1 MSFDPTLLLYVLGA
15 LLVIAGLA
23 GLVLPALP
31 GPPLVFGGMLVAA
44 WVEDF
49 ERVGAV
55 TLIVLAVMAALAYL
69 IDFASGI
76 LGAKR
81 YGASALALWGSA
93 IGTVVGLFF
102 GLPGLIFGPFVG
114 ATAGELIH
122 SRRIGLASQVGMATW
137 FGIVVGAIAKIALS
151 FVMIGVFVFA
161 LIV

>member
-15 LLVIAGLA
+15 LLVVVGIAGLI
-23 GLVLPALP
+23 LPALP

-44 WVEDF
+44 WAEDF

-69 IDFASGI
+69 IDFAAGV
-76 LGAKR
+76 LGARR
-81 YGASALALWGSA
+81 YGASTLALWGSA

-102 GLPGLIFGPFVG
+102 GLPGLILGPFAG
-114 ATAGELIH
+114 AAVGELIH

-137 FGIVVGAIAKIALS
+137 LGIVVGAIAKIALS